1 MRHAVRRKVAPSEI
15 VHEELGTVVD
25 RGIEG
30 LRVRTGGGLFVA
42 KRAVSCLVEPEV
54 GDRVLIAVPSEG
66 PLYVLAVLEREREGV
81 RLTANGPI
89 TIETE
94 DRLELKGKTEVAI
107 ETKRFDL
114 KAGGAK
120 LALGALEMVARV
132 AETNVEVAKL
142 VAGAVD
148 VVSERLMARAKRSYR
163 FIEEMD
169 VTRARDVDLRAE
181 HTMHMRAKN
190 TVQSAE
196 QLYKVDAEQIHLG

>member
-1 MRHAVRRKVAPSEI
+1 MRQAARRKVAENV
-15 VHEELGTVVD
+15 VHEELGTIVD

-30 LRVRTGGGLFVA
+30 LRVRTEAGLFVA

-54 GDRVLIAVPSEG
+54 DDKVLVAVPSEG
-66 PLYVLAVLEREREGV
+66 PLYVLAVLERESEAV
-81 RLTANGPI
+81 RLKVDGPL

-107 ETKRFDL
+107 ETKRLDL
-114 KAGGAK
+114 AAGSAK
-120 LALGALEMVARV
+120 LALGAVEMIARV
-132 AETNVEVAKL
+132 ADVNVEVAKL
-142 VAGAVD
+142 VASAVD
-148 VVSERLMARAKRSYR
+148 VVSDRLMARAKRSYR

-169 VTRARDVDLRAE
+169 VTRAKDVDLRAE
-181 HTMHMRAKN
+181 QTLHMRSKN